1 MIVSWMTEDLEVVRR
16 VLDGD
21 TESFRLLVSKYSS
34 VVVRMIRNV
43 TGDND
48 LCEDIGQ
55 EVFLT
60 AYMKLETFDPA
71 RSSLSTW
78 LLTIARNK
86 SINALRKK
94 KPRLMDSLPENVSVS
109 NPAKDMVQKEL
120 FNRLNKELWALP
132 SKQQRALILAEFE
145 RLSYERIAQ
154 IEGAR
159 IGTIKSRINR
169 AKQKLRLALKEFGV
183 NIP

>member
-1 MIVSWMTEDLEVVRR
+1 MTEDIEVVRR

-34 VVVRMIRNV
+34 VVVRIIRNI
-43 TGDND
+43 TGNSDS
-48 LCEDIGQ
+48 CEDIGQ
-55 EVFLT
+55 EVFLM
-60 AYMKLETFDPA
+60 AYKKLETFDPA

-86 SINALRKK
+86 SINTLRKK
-94 KPRLMDSLPENVSVS
+94 KPRLMDDLPENISES
-109 NPAKDMVQKEL
+109 NPAEDMVQKEL
-120 FNRLNKELWALP
+120 FNRLNRELQALP
-132 SKQQRALILAEFE
+132 SKQHRALILAEFE
-145 RLSYERIAQ
+145 GLPYERIAQ

>member
-1 MIVSWMTEDLEVVRR
+1 MTEDIEVVRR

-21 TESFRLLVSKYSS
+21 TESFHLLVSKYSNA
-34 VVVRMIRNV
+34 VVRMIRNI
-43 TGDND
+43 TGDSNS
-48 LCEDIGQ
+48 CEDIGQ

-60 AYMKLETFDPA
+60 AYKKLKTFDPA

-94 KPRLMDSLPENVSVS
+94 KPRLMDDLPENISES
-109 NPAKDMVQKEL
+109 NPAEDMVQKEF
-120 FNRLNKELWALP
+120 FNWLNKELQALP

-145 RLSYERIAQ
+145 GLSYEKIAQ
-154 IEGAR
+154 IEGER

-169 AKQKLRLALKEFGV
+169 AKQKLRLTLKEFGV